1 MKKLLIINLLVLAMF
16 GSNAQIKNINPEIP
30 HYRILKADSTYITWA
45 ALKKKHPLMIIYF
58 MPDCPHCQ
66 HLMGQ
71 IKQNMQIFKDIQIVL
86 ITDTRTEYPYLNM
99 LRDFNKRFEL
109 FKYKNIVMG
118 TEYPSYLVNDYYQ
131 LQTTPFVA
139 IYDRTGKMIKY
150 FDKPVE
156 LKEITAV
163 VKRV

>member
-1 MKKLLIINLLVLAMF
+1 MKKLIMLNLLLLAVLV
-16 GSNAQIKNINPEIP
+16 GDAQIKNINPEIP
-30 HYRILKADSTYITWA
+30 HYRILKADSTYVTWA
-45 ALKKKHPLMIIYF
+45 TLKKRVPLVIIYF

-71 IKQNMQIFKDIQIVL
+71 IKQNIQTFKDIQIVL

-99 LRDFNKRFEL
+99 LRDFSKRFDL
-109 FKYKNIVMG
+109 PRYKNITMG
-118 TEYPSYLVNDYYQ
+118 TEYPTYLVNDYYQ

-139 IYDRTGKMIKY
+139 IYDRTGKMVKC
-150 FDKPVE
+150 FDKPTE
-156 LKEITAV
+156 LKEIVAV